1 MTLGG
6 VFALVVI
13 VGGFLTFFKT
23 KERAEFNQGMPD
35 ERFSADV
42 SSQSGSGGR
51 SPCLIVF
58 AVLAVLGL
66 CSVCCCG
73 GFFYW
78 IYSMLDPVNSA
89 RDVSKTDSKVIRML
103 VDRDVEQGKQMA
115 DYSRKWGKP
124 LLVTSN
130 VARLAVRRGYSGLL
144 EILDRKFVVYPTI
157 EEAVRAYAA
166 MADRYEFLQNT
177 KSAGRSTE
185 A

>member
-1 MTLGG
+1 MDLIPI
-6 VFALVVI
+6 L
-13 VGGFLTFFKT
+13 
-23 KERAEFNQGMPD
+23 M
-35 ERFSADV
+35 
-42 SSQSGSGGR
+42 QSGEVDGVIS
-51 SPCLIVF
+51 
-58 AVLAVLGL
+58 LGM
-66 CSVCCCG
+66 G
-73 GFFYW
+73 W

-157 EEAVRAYAA
+157 EEAVRAYSA
-166 MADRYEFLQNT
+166 MADRHDFLRKNG
-177 KSAGRSTE
+177 SAGHGEES
-185 A
+185 